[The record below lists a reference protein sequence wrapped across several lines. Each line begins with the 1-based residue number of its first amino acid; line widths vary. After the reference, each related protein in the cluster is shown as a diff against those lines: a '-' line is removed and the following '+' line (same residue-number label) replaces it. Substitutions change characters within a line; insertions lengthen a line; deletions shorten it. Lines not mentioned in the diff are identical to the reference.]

1 MKKEIFLK
9 NTEWRSI
16 VQRMKQKIN
25 ENIDA
30 NVGKSGV
37 GNGTWSVGYI
47 FSKSPGDWGRAA
59 IDK

>member
-16 VQRMKQKIN
+16 VQRMKQKMN

-37 GNGTWSVGYI
+37 GNGN
-47 FSKSPGDWGRAA
+47 GRWVRR
-59 IDK
+59 

>member
-16 VQRMKQKIN
+16 VQRMKQKMN

-30 NVGKSGV
+30 NIGKSGV
-37 GNGTWSVGYI
+37 GNGNGRWVTFFPKV
-47 FSKSPGDWGRAA
+47 PGIGAGRQ
-59 IDK
+59 